1 MKNRSILHGRVF
13 VMISRRKRKRTSD
26 DIDCKFDTEFKEPTV
41 YVSVTSGSL
50 SKQKM
55 SSGKTSG
62 EQPDQ
67 DNESATHDT
76 KVDATADD
84 RNDGFKDGTRANGLK
99 TSPDYEN
106 VIVPPSYHD
115 VVGAEKSAEFEQHV

>member
-1 MKNRSILHGRVF
+1 
-13 VMISRRKRKRTSD
+13 MISRRKRKRTTD

-50 SKQKM
+50 SKKKM
-55 SSGKTSG
+55 SSAKTTG
-62 EQPDQ
+62 DQPDQ
-67 DNESATHDT
+67 HIDPATSDT
-76 KVDATADD
+76 KDDATADD

-106 VIVPPSYHD
+106 VIVPPAYHD